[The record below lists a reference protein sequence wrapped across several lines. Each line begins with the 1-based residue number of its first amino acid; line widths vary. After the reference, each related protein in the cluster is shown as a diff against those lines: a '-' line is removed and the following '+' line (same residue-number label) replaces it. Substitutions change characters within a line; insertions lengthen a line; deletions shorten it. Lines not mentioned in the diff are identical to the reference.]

1 MEGSFVIALL
11 LAWALSSEVRESLS
25 LVVLFFYSFPSEFLV
40 GLVPHEPALI
50 YFGAFHSA
58 LVVAAV
64 ASISTVLAE
73 AMNYSF
79 FSYFYE
85 KPSLQAVSRRRGVTK
100 TVELF
105 NRAPFTAI
113 LFAGFTPVPFFPVR
127 FLVVMTGYSL
137 PRYLTGVLLSRTPR
151 FFLLAAFGALVP
163 IPGTLLT
170 GLFVG
175 MLLAVNLPTLYQVVF
190 RSENGQGR
198 SIEGLSVQVPEPNV
212 EL

>member
-1 MEGSFVIALL
+1 
-11 LAWALSSEVRESLS
+11 LSSEVRESLS

-50 YFGAFHSA
+50 YFGAFHPA
-58 LVVAAV
+58 LVVASV
-64 ASISTVLAE
+64 ASVSTVLAE

-85 KPSLQAVSRRRGVTK
+85 KPSLRAVYRKRGVKK

-105 NRAPFTAI
+105 NRAPFSAI

-137 PRYLTGVLLSRTPR
+137 PRYLMGVLLSRTPR
-151 FFLLAAFGALVP
+151 FFLLAAFGSLVP
-163 IPGTLLT
+163 IPGKLLT

-190 RSENGQGR
+190 RNENG
-198 SIEGLSVQVPEPNV
+198 EGGTLGAVSVQVPEPDV